1 MEGRADRALL
11 LGICPPIL
19 SAEDRRRA
27 WAQLS
32 LPKPRT
38 GPETASQACCK
49 CPPRVMRRWVP
60 PVWKRQ
66 VRGQVCA
73 CPSLRPA
80 APRVI
85 FIIASLEKG
94 APPAGC
100 FSVARVSASGTCSVL
115 EKRGRAHGSVS
126 GGRCPGR
133 GRRRLAA
140 RASQSVPPPAAR
152 PSFGATRWG
161 QVSALGRAPVAGF
174 TVALLAILRRS
185 RRRCLWEVV
194 TALNHLIR

>member
-66 VRGQVCA
+66 VRGQVCGQVCA
-73 CPSLRPA
+73 CPSLRPV

-85 FIIASLEKG
+85 LLLPHLRKGPRLPAPSASLASQPLARARCSRNVAEHTARSLAAG
-94 APPAGC
+94 ALGAVGGALPPGPRRACHLPPLGP
-100 FSVARVSASGTCSVL
+100 ASGP
-115 EKRGRAHGSVS
+115 RGGARSLRWA
-126 GGRCPGR
+126 
-133 GRRRLAA
+133 GRR
-140 RASQSVPPPAAR
+140 S
-152 PSFGATRWG
+152 
-161 QVSALGRAPVAGF
+161 LG
-174 TVALLAILRRS
+174 LLSLS
-185 RRRCLWEVV
+185 LQY
-194 TALNHLIR
+194 